1 MLKKTSYEETE
12 SESIESS
19 IQRDPTVV
27 EADAIEAAENED
39 MPLDQP
45 ARTSVFGST
54 LVFKGELS
62 ADEEILIEGTVEG
75 TIAHHSK
82 NVIIG
87 KQGRVSALIHANS
100 ITIHGQV
107 EGDIHGDVMVV
118 LTDGCEVNGKIFC
131 PRIVMEDGAKFDGTI
146 QMK

>member
-107 EGDIHGDVMVV
+107 DGDIHGDVMVV
-118 LTDGCEVNGKIFC
+118 LTDGCQVNGKIFC
-131 PRIVMEDGAKFDGTI
+131 PRVVMEDGAKFDGTI

>member
-1 MLKKTSYEETE
+1 MLKKTSYEETGPE
-12 SESIESS
+12 SVELSS
-19 IQRDPTVV
+19 NGNPTIVK
-27 EADAIEAAENED
+27 ADAIEAAENED
-39 MPLDQP
+39 MPLAQP
-45 ARTSVFGST
+45 KHTSVFGST

-100 ITIHGQV
+100 ITIHGRV
-107 EGDIHGDVMVV
+107 DGDIHGDVMVV
-118 LTDGCEVNGKIFC
+118 LTDGCEVSGKIFC

>member
-1 MLKKTSYEETE
+1 MLKKTSYEETG

-19 IQRDPTVV
+19 IQGDPTVV
-27 EADAIEAAENED
+27 ETDAIEAAENED
-39 MPLDQP
+39 MPLAQP
-45 ARTSVFGST
+45 AHTSVFGST

-75 TIAHHSK
+75 TIAHQSK

-100 ITIHGQV
+100 ITIHGRV
-107 EGDIHGDVMVV
+107 DGDIHGDVMVV

-131 PRIVMEDGAKFDGTI
+131 PRIVMEDGARFDGTI

>member
-12 SESIESS
+12 SESAELSNN
-19 IQRDPTVV
+19 RNPTVV
-27 EADAIEAAENED
+27 KTDAIEAAENED

-45 ARTSVFGST
+45 TRTSVFGST

-107 EGDIHGDVMVV
+107 DGDIHGDVMVV
-118 LTDGCEVNGKIFC
+118 LTDGCQVNGKIFC
-131 PRIVMEDGAKFDGTI
+131 PRVVMEDGAKFDGTI

>member
-39 MPLDQP
+39 MPLDEP
-45 ARTSVFGST
+45 VRTSVFGST

-131 PRIVMEDGAKFDGTI
+131 PRIIMEDGAKFDGTI

>member
-1 MLKKTSYEETE
+1 MLKKTSYEETG
-12 SESIESS
+12 SDSIESS